1 MENKKEFEQAM
12 RNLLQEFIEQG
23 LIEDKDMVEITPEEE
38 SFARE
43 IYDIFQEIIDEE
55 ESLTEKFT
63 SNHSLKNHY
72 NKHCLCGRSDRKS
85 TKSNIYYDFDNVND
99 YKDYENFVTSFI
111 DTTDLRIKYLG
122 DDNINKYFNKLFEGN
137 QAIYFTGFCDFR
149 NSDGLITILV
159 HAFASDKTKNYKNG
173 NTVNFVVLQRNKT
186 ITMFPV
192 DANYLQTKLNNV
204 INKYNKSNYKLNFN
218 NG

>member
-23 LIEDKDMVEITPEEE
+23 LIEDKDTVEITPEEE
-38 SFARE
+38 SFAKE
-43 IYDIFQEIIDEE
+43 IYNIFQDIIDDEE
-55 ESLTEKFT
+55 RLTEEFI
-63 SNHSLKNHY
+63 SNKSLKDHY
-72 NKHCLCGRSDRKS
+72 KKHCLCGRSDRKS
-85 TKSNIYYDFDNVND
+85 TKSNIYYDFDNTND
-99 YKDYENFVTSFI
+99 YRDYENFVTSFI
-111 DTTDLRIKYLG
+111 DITDLRIKYLG
-122 DDNINKYFNKLFEGN
+122 DDNIDKYFRKLFEGN

-204 INKYNKSNYKLNFN
+204 INKYNKSDYKLNFN
-218 NG
+218 ND